1 MKINVVKKPKTK
13 VIKKTKKKIK
23 NSNQLE
29 LIFKEN
35 KNNNIKNHNK
45 DLSFNYSNTVNSI
58 SRVFLSSFALISFF
72 YIMPLFIS
80 FTENNFNTKEFKN
93 NSKKI
98 LAYTLDKQNEN
109 KENTKSKRE
118 DDLLVDIFSLNDL
131 ESDTVRLSASTIKQ
145 LFEDTDYNLQDV
157 RKKKL
162 VKPVAL
168 TLLPQEI
175 KMIENTK
182 KRKEFFIQIVLPLII
197 KENSNIR
204 IDRKNLFKIINKS
217 NNTNLEK
224 KWLGKKYKQYGVA
237 PGDLSSLKIRMDEIP
252 VSLAIAQAAKE
263 TGWGTSRFAQEG
275 NALFGQWTWSG
286 EGLKPKDAKA
296 GEGHKVMKFNVLQAS
311 VRAYQRNL
319 NTHSTYRDFRRARA
333 ELRDLGKPLDSLELS
348 KYLNKYAETGNQYVE
363 VLQKIIKQNKLK
375 DFDDAKLLPSSGDL
389 ESLI

>member
-1 MKINVVKKPKTK
+1 MRVKT
-13 VIKKTKKKIK
+13 TKKIKSKTK

-29 LIFKEN
+29 LRFRENIRN
-35 KNNNIKNHNK
+35 KNNSNK
-45 DLSFNYSNTVNSI
+45 EYNKSFNAI
-58 SRVFLSSFALISFF
+58 SRIILSSFVIVSLF
-72 YIMPLFIS
+72 YIVPIFI
-80 FTENNFNTKEFKN
+80 NFADKNFYNKEFTN

-98 LAYTLDKQNEN
+98 LAYTLNSKSQKKKNSEN
-109 KENTKSKRE
+109 LKEG
-118 DDLLVDIFSLNDL
+118 DLLFDIFSLNDL
-131 ESDTVRLSASTIKQ
+131 ETDSVRLSAATIKQ
-145 LFEDTDYNLQDV
+145 LFDDTNYNLKDV
-157 RKKKL
+157 RKNKL

-175 KMIENTK
+175 KMIENSK
-182 KRKEFFIQIVLPLII
+182 KRKEFFIQIVLPLIV

-204 IDRKNLFKIINKS
+204 IDRKTLFSVINKS
-217 NNTNLEK
+217 NNSVVEKQWLE
-224 KWLGKKYKQYGVA
+224 KKYKQYGVKS
-237 PGDLSSLKIRMDEIP
+237 GDLSSLKVRMDEIP

-286 EGLKPKDAKA
+286 EGLKPKDADADK
-296 GEGHKVMKFNVLQAS
+296 GHKVMKFNVLQAS

-319 NTHSTYRDFRRARA
+319 NTHRTYREFRKARA
-333 ELRDLGKPLDSLELS
+333 ELSDLNKTFDSMDLS

-363 VLQKIIKQNKLK
+363 VLQKIIKQNNLK